1 MIRFENLSFGYRTSD
16 ELVLKRV
23 NIDIAPGQI
32 TLISGPTG
40 SGKSSLL
47 KAINGL
53 APHFTGGKISGRIQI
68 EGETVTGMM
77 PHELADRV
85 AYVNQHPESAFATD
99 TVEEELAFGL
109 EQLGWASQLMD
120 DRINQLAEQFE
131 ISELLQRP
139 LTELSGGQQQ
149 RVAIASALAANQ
161 KILLLDEPTSALDD
175 LAAANLIH
183 ELKALAHSHG
193 LAIVIAEHR
202 LERLLEHVDSVLS
215 LAGDGTVRQL
225 STSDFRARHGA
236 TFELLYP
243 RAKVLSSETLAFAGL
258 QHSYGNFEALS
269 TTNIKLPI
277 GSITAI
283 TGDNGSGKTTLL
295 WCVLREAW
303 KRNVQVAMI
312 PQQAADLLFLSTTA
326 DELAESDF
334 SSGRPATYTASIFEK
349 LVGRVDPATH
359 PRDLSAGQQLA
370 LVIAIQLATSA
381 KLLILDE
388 PTRGL
393 DFDAKNKLA
402 KILAELRSEGHTI
415 LLASHDRAFV
425 EGIADQVLE
434 LSQGQIIE
442 DRDVR

>member
-16 ELVLKRV
+16 DLVLKRL
-23 NIDIAPGQI
+23 NIEIPAGQI
-32 TLISGPTG
+32 TLVSGPTG

-53 APHFTGGKISGRIQI
+53 APHFTGGKVSGRIQI
-68 EGETVTGMM
+68 DGENVTGMM
-77 PHELADRV
+77 PHQLADRV

-109 EQLGWASQLMD
+109 EQLGWDPRLMR
-120 DRINQLAEQFE
+120 DRINQLADQFG
-131 ISELLQRP
+131 IRELLTRP

-175 LAAANLIH
+175 LAATNLIH
-183 ELKALAHSHG
+183 ELKALAHSHS

-202 LERLLEHVDSVLS
+202 IERLLEHVDSVLS
-215 LAGDGTVRQL
+215 LAGNGSVKQL
-225 STSDFRARHGA
+225 AASVFRATHGA
-236 TFELLYP
+236 TFDLLDRHP
-243 RAKVLSSETLAFAGL
+243 KALSSEVLTFAGL
-258 QHSYGNFEALS
+258 QHSYGKIEALS
-269 TTNIKLPI
+269 LTNLKLPVS
-277 GSITAI
+277 SITAV

-295 WCVLREAW
+295 WCVLREIW
-303 KRNVQVAMI
+303 KRNLPVAMI

-326 DELAESDF
+326 EELSESDL
-334 SSGRPATYTASIFEK
+334 SSGRRATYTASIFEK
-349 LVGRVDPATH
+349 LVGRVDPAIH

-393 DFDAKNKLA
+393 DFDAKNELA
-402 KILAELRSEGHTI
+402 KILAELRTDGHTI

-425 EGIADQVLE
+425 DGIADHVLK
-434 LSQGQIIE
+434 LSQGQVIE
-442 DRDVR
+442 DRDIR

>member
-23 NIDIAPGQI
+23 NIEIAPGQI

-77 PHELADRV
+77 PHEFADRV
-85 AYVNQHPESAFATD
+85 AYVNQHPESDFATD

-120 DRINQLAEQFE
+120 DRINQLAEQFG

-202 LERLLEHVDSVLS
+202 IERLLEHVDSVLS

-225 STSDFRARHGA
+225 SSSEYLAKHGA
-236 TFELLYP
+236 KLELLDP

-258 QHSYGNFEALS
+258 QHSYGNFEVLS
-269 TTNIKLPI
+269 PTNLKLLI
-277 GSITAI
+277 GSVTAI

-303 KRNVQVAMI
+303 KRNVPVAMI

-425 EGIADQVLE
+425 EGIADQVLK